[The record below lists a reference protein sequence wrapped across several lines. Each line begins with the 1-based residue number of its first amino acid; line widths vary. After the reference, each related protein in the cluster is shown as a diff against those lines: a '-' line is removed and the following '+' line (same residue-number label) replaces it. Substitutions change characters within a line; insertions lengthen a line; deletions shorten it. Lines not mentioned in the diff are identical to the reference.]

1 MTESETSPVSRRTI
15 VRVLVGAGIGIPV
28 AIEGATL
35 LGMLGEQFGGGDGS
49 GEATSLTLANGG
61 DDDLLPETPQVER
74 LVEATQRDR
83 KFVAKVD
90 VRNAGDAP
98 ATFALGPVVTGGGIR
113 VDGVRETETVEP
125 GDRTRLTAEWELPRG
140 SEPATVE
147 AKTTVD
153 GESTTRTLQFEP

>member
-1 MTESETSPVSRRTI
+1 MTENEQSGISRRTI
-15 VRVLVGAGIGIPV
+15 IRVLVGGGIGIPIAV
-28 AIEGATL
+28 ESATL
-35 LGMLGEQFGGGDGS
+35 LGMLDEQFGGG
-49 GEATSLTLANGG
+49 GEGDATTLSLANDGG
-61 DDDLLPETPQVER
+61 DDLLSETPQVER
-74 LVEATQRDR
+74 FVEATQRDR

-90 VRNAGDAP
+90 FRNAGDAP